1 MKRKITPCIL
11 LVLGFSLLAFSVP
24 AQKAKVVTKN
34 WFLVYDFNAAQFQK
48 PSQEFGPFARWWWP
62 GNDVTKNEL
71 QREINLF
78 ADNAFGGVEVQT
90 LSLGLPRLS
99 KETSEKVLSWDTPEY
114 YGNLKTVMEEARKR
128 GLIVDMTN
136 GSGWPTGG
144 PYLSPEDGF
153 NNLTFAAKDIIGGTP
168 ITMALPVVENTTGVP
183 SKLEAVLAVKILA
196 DKTGSNPNT
205 ISLDPSST
213 LVVTGNV
220 KNDTLKWSGPAGNWK
235 IIVFWSKPQSLVGSM
250 VAAPKQGPVLNHL
263 DSLKV
268 IKNYEYLF
276 GPRTGLQPYFGN
288 PMRAIFTDSY
298 EFSVD
303 RHYTVDFLAFFKKRR
318 GYDATPWLPANMQ
331 FRYNYA
337 SWKNPYSSPDFTFG
351 PEDWRLK
358 YDYDLTLSELFQE
371 NFITASCNWTEKR
384 DLLFR
389 TQAYGMNL
397 DMIANAG
404 HASIPETESMLGQEA
419 NLKVMASGA
428 HLYNRPILSAESVV
442 FAKRAYMTTPQK
454 VRLVVDK
461 LFAAGVNQ
469 IIYHGVP
476 YHYITSETLPTG
488 WNPFCAPGINFSSDF
503 GEGNIFWK
511 YQKEI
516 NEYISR
522 TQYALRS
529 GIPHADVLIYFPY
542 MDVDGMPDNPEEI
555 LTKGYLEGVEPP
567 LPAVKMSAG
576 AQKVAAEKTEWANKI
591 YPVIN
596 QLEANGITWD
606 WVNDASVQE
615 AKLDVDKQ
623 INIRG
628 NHYQSLI
635 LADISVIQLKTAE
648 QINALANKGMNFL
661 TVGNLPTKQPSYLN
675 WETNDKLTEQQIVRA
690 LKSKNSVH
698 VQDGNGLSGWLKT
711 LNPSVKFNGKYA
723 FTRQAQREMSDGSR
737 VQFIWNK
744 SDVWQPLSLTLD
756 KKYKNACW
764 LNAETGKLTALADI
778 KNVSYAIP
786 PYSSIILFAGTKNSI
801 KPEFLSKQE
810 PIAYQAKEVLKIENW
825 DVSSDTISV
834 KNTPLFN
841 WKNNER
847 FKYSSSEG
855 LYKSTFQL
863 DELNPQATYF
873 VDLGKVFFTAEVVIN
888 GKLADKRINAPYSLN
903 ITNLLRKGK
912 NTIEVRVTP
921 SQLNG
926 FIGEATKGNKLF
938 NAFKSNTGLMSS
950 GLVGPVILYQK

>member
-1 MKRKITPCIL
+1 
-11 LVLGFSLLAFSVP
+11 LG
-24 AQKAKVVTKN
+24 
-34 WFLVYDFNAAQFQK
+34 
-48 PSQEFGPFARWWWP
+48 
-62 GNDVTKNEL
+62 
-71 QREINLF
+71 
-78 ADNAFGGVEVQT
+78 
-90 LSLGLPRLS
+90 
-99 KETSEKVLSWDTPEY
+99 WDTPEY

-144 PYLSPEDGF
+144 PYLSPDDGF
-153 NNLTFAAKDIIGGTP
+153 INLAFAAKDIVGGTP
-168 ITMALPVVENTTGVP
+168 IAIAVPTVENTTGVP
-183 SKLEAVLAVKILA
+183 SKLEAVLAVKVLPKKA
-196 DKTGSNPNT
+196 DDSKTIP
-205 ISLDPSST
+205 LDASST

-220 KNDTLKWSGPAGNWK
+220 ENDTLKWTAPEGNWK
-235 IIVFWSKPQSLVGSM
+235 IIAFWSKPQSLVGSM
-250 VAAPKQGPVLNHL
+250 VAAPKQGPVLDHL

-276 GPRTGLQPYFGN
+276 GQRTGLQSYFGN

-303 RHYTVDFLAFFKKRR
+303 RHYTVDFLAYFKKQR

-331 FRYNYA
+331 FRYNFA
-337 SWKNPYSSPDFTFG
+337 SWKNPYSSPDFTYG
-351 PEDWRLK
+351 SEDWRLK
-358 YDYDLTLSELFQE
+358 YDYDLTLSELFLE
-371 NFITASCNWTEKR
+371 NFIKASSNWTEKR

-389 TQAYGMNL
+389 TQGYGMNL
-397 DMIANAG
+397 DMIAIAG

-419 NLKVMASGA
+419 MLKVMASGA

-442 FAKRAYMTTPQK
+442 FANRAYMTTPQK

-476 YHYITSETLPTG
+476 YRYITNETLPTG

-516 NEYISR
+516 NEYIGR

-529 GIPHADVLIYFPY
+529 GKPRADVLIYFPY

-567 LPAVKMSAG
+567 LPAVKISAG

-606 WVNDASVQE
+606 WVNDLSIQE
-615 AKLDVDKQ
+615 AKLDGDKQ

-628 NHYQSLI
+628 NRYQALI

-648 QINALANKGMNFL
+648 QINALAKKGMNFL
-661 TVGNLPTKQPSYLN
+661 AVGTTPIKQPSFLN
-675 WETNDKLTEQQIVRA
+675 WETNDKLTEQQISQA
-690 LKSKNSVH
+690 LKSKNSLH
-698 VQDGNGLSGWLKT
+698 FQDDDGLSEWLKT
-711 LNPSVKFNGKYA
+711 LNILVKFNGKYT

-737 VQFIWNK
+737 VQFFWNK
-744 SDVWQPLSLTLD
+744 SDAWQSLSLTLN
-756 KKYKNACW
+756 KKYKNAFW
-764 LNAETGKLTALADI
+764 LNAETGAMTAVVDM
-778 KNVSYAIP
+778 KNVSYIIP

-801 KPEFLSKQE
+801 EPEFISKPE
-810 PIAYQAKEVLKIENW
+810 PIVYQAKEVLKIEKW
-825 DVSSDTISV
+825 DVNSDTISI
-834 KNTPLFN
+834 KNTPLFD

-847 FKYSSSEG
+847 FKFSSHEG

-863 DELNPQATYF
+863 ENIDSKAAYF
-873 VDLGKVFFTAEVVIN
+873 IDLGKVFFTAEVVIN
-888 GKLADKRINAPYSLN
+888 GKSAGKRIYAPYDLN
-903 ITNLLRKGK
+903 VTNLLRKGE
-912 NTIEVRVTP
+912 NSIEVRVTP
-921 SQLNG
+921 GQLNG
-926 FIGEATKGNKLF
+926 FIGEAERGNKLY
-938 NAFKSNTGLMSS
+938 NAFKKNTGLMSS
-950 GLVGPVILYQK
+950 GLVGPVVLNMK